1 MNMESLTEK
10 IEKYIRSLLEANSAD
25 EIILRRKELANVFGC
40 VPSQINYVLQSRFTP
55 ERGFIVESQRGGNGY
70 IRIIRV
76 CLSGVEDR
84 LNHIEE
90 IVDGVMTPQETR
102 RLLKNLEEREL
113 LTLRERTMLEV
124 ILRFVDEVLVSFFD
138 LPAYRRDEINTELV
152 RRVLKSLAII

>member
-1 MNMESLTEK
+1 M
-10 IEKYIRSLLEANSAD
+10 
-25 EIILRRKELANVFGC
+25 
-40 VPSQINYVLQSRFTP
+40 
-55 ERGFIVESQRGGNGY
+55 
-70 IRIIRV
+70 
-76 CLSGVEDR
+76 EDR